1 MVDLTYDPTA
11 GLIEF
16 LLGAYEA
23 KILAVDTEAN
33 GQDIRDGRGFA
44 IGVSISYRTKGG
56 VQRSRYLPLRHYYE
70 PNLGPDYIERLRD
83 LFSQKVLV
91 FHNAKFDLVSLK
103 TLGLDCPNEFWD
115 TMLMAH
121 MVNENWL
128 SKGLDWLG
136 LNLLKEGKKD
146 QDKTKNIAKAM
157 GGWHRVRPEIMDS
170 YATQDAAI
178 TLRLYEYLRPLFDK
192 QELVPLWETEQR
204 FIRDCIIPME
214 SRGVRIDVSLCST
227 NATHGRQ
234 RMALISKELGRNP
247 GSPKDLEELL
257 IEELKLP
264 VYKRTPGGKVCFDKF
279 AMAEY
284 EKDLEKLES
293 PVATLIKE
301 YRGWSKSCAV
311 AYEGY
316 PALLS
321 PDGRLRPNY
330 KMHGTVTGRLSCE
343 KPNLQQIPR
352 VSEKIWDGALKAA
365 FIPADGYR
373 LWEADYSQL
382 EFRLGAAYA
391 GESELLSIFSDPTRD
406 VFTEMATATGF
417 TRNDVKTLTYTIQ
430 YGGGLKRISDVFG
443 VSLQRAEEIRN
454 QYFEQYPGFRRLPQE
469 AARKAKQ
476 RGYVKMWTGR
486 RRHFEDPENEAHK
499 AFNAVIQGGAAE
511 IVKRT
516 MLRLADSVDGPECRM
531 LLQVHDSVVFEI
543 VDGKE
548 QEYIP
553 QIKRVM
559 EGVDPDFGV
568 KFRVQVKEWGTT

>member
-1 MVDLTYDPTA
+1 MTYDPTA
-11 GLIEF
+11 GLGQF
-16 LLGAYEA
+16 LAGAFEA
-23 KILAVDTEAN
+23 NILAVDTEAN
-33 GQDIRDGRGFA
+33 GQDIRDGRGYA
-44 IGVSISYRTKGG
+44 IGISISYRKAG
-56 VQRSRYLPLRHYYE
+56 VQRSRYLPFRHYHE
-70 PNLGPDYIERLRD
+70 PNLPRDYLD
-83 LFSQKVLV
+83 TLQKLFSEKMLI

-103 TLGLDCPNEFWD
+103 TLGLNVPGEFWD

-121 MVNENWL
+121 MINENWL

-136 LNLLKEGKKD
+136 WNLLKEGKKD
-146 QDKTKNIAKAM
+146 QDIIRNLAKAM
-157 GGWHRVRPEIMDS
+157 GGWDRVRPEVMDS
-170 YATQDAAI
+170 YAAQDATI
-178 TLRLYEYLRPLFDK
+178 TLRLFEYLRPMFAK
-192 QELVPLWETEQR
+192 QELDPLWSIEQA
-204 FIRDCIIPME
+204 FIRDVIIPIE
-214 SRGVRIDVSLCST
+214 SRGVRIDVSLCAAQ
-227 NATHGRQ
+227 ATHGRQ

-247 GSPKDLEELL
+247 GSPKDLESLL
-257 IEELKLP
+257 LEELKLP
-264 VYKRTPGGKVCFDKF
+264 IYKRTPGGKACFDKF

-284 EKDLEKLES
+284 EKDLDKLES
-293 PVATLIKE
+293 PVAKQIKE
-301 YRGWSKSCAV
+301 YRGWSKACAV

-352 VSEKIWDGALKAA
+352 VSNKPWDGALKAA

-391 GESELLSIFSDPTRD
+391 GERELLAIFNDPNRD
-406 VFTEMATATGF
+406 VFTEMATTTGF
-417 TRNDVKTLTYTIQ
+417 SRNDVKTLTYTIQ

-443 VSLQRAEEIRN
+443 VSITQAEEIRN
-454 QYFEQYPGFRRLPQE
+454 HYFEQYPGFRRLPQE

-486 RRHFEDPENEAHK
+486 RRHFENPEEEAHK

-516 MLRLADSVDGPECRM
+516 MLRLSNVVDGPECKM

-543 VDGKE
+543 REGRE
-548 QEYIP
+548 QKFIP
-553 QIKRVM
+553 QIKSVM
-559 EGVDPDFGV
+559 ETVEPSFGV
-568 KFRVQVKEWGTT
+568 AFRVQVKEWGST